1 MPCQAQRNPGPIEEL
16 QQQLSAAASEARA
29 ILVECWA
36 ADAEPATSLA
46 QQREKVRVPRP
57 LIIAN
62 TSACFRYRAPPRH
75 SPLHAQAEAYVAML
89 QKQQRLEASIDAYGR
104 RTCRSVRGTMEEVPP
119 EIVSMIDER
128 LPEAVTYRRRDF
140 EAPDQPSYNLD
151 MCDCNVVTNVVA
163 NPNTVLGRQHD
174 ARALPSQRRLPALGR

>member
-62 TSACFRYRAPPRH
+62 TCFRYRAPPRH

-140 EAPDQPSYNLD
+140 EAPNHPSYNLG

-174 ARALPSQRRLPALGR
+174 ARALPSQRRRPALGR

>member
-1 MPCQAQRNPGPIEEL
+1 MPCQAQRNPGAIEEL

-46 QQREKVRVPRP
+46 QQREKVRLPRP

-62 TSACFRYRAPPRH
+62 TCFRYRAPPAPPRH

-89 QKQQRLEASIDAYGR
+89 QEQQRLEASIDAYGR

-128 LPEAVTYRRRDF
+128 LPEAVTYCRRDF
-140 EAPDQPSYNLD
+140 EAPDHPSYNHD
-151 MCDCNVVTNVVA
+151 TRDCNVVA
-163 NPNTVLGRQHD
+163 NPNIILGRKHD
-174 ARALPSQRRLPALGR
+174 VRALLPQRRLPARGQ